1 MAFDN
6 HPEKGSLRHD
16 SARAS
21 GAALVVAVSASK
33 DAQASALKSNTSKV
47 FTETT
52 AKKRREVMR
61 ERFAHKFAAANLLK
75 SLDEK
80 KAVRLSKCGYVAY
93 QTEVLGTLKKAQ
105 EGDAKHASFKGVIA
119 CGSVW
124 LCPCCSPR
132 ISGRRKDEL
141 DSLMQSARA
150 EGLAVVMMT
159 LTARHSKRTKLAPF
173 VDALKAAVKR
183 MRQRRQWAALDLVG
197 TVTATEVTHGEAG
210 WHPHMHML
218 VLVKG
223 SAEQACAK
231 LQAMWP
237 VWRDALAAEGL
248 TATKSAFDVRSA
260 MKGEYLAKFA
270 AASEMTLAT
279 EKQGRNG
286 SRNPWQLLADAE
298 AGDGQA
304 SALWLEYAAAFV
316 GKRQLFWS
324 QGLKARF
331 GIGEISDEEAAA
343 EAPEPLP
350 EVEVFRV
357 WLGSG
362 SWRDARRRRVS
373 IQYAAET
380 GGDLNAAE
388 FGPTDRQRWQEK
400 SFGSVVERE

>member
-1 MAFDN
+1 MPFSACPN
-6 HPEKGSLRHD
+6 VAISLSS
-16 SARAS
+16 SALSGVAAEPCAGAS
-21 GAALVVAVSASK
+21 
-33 DAQASALKSNTSKV
+33 ASALKSNTSKV

-75 SLDEK
+75 SHDEK

-93 QTEVLGTLKKAQ
+93 QTEVLGTLKTAP
-105 EGDAKHASFKGVIA
+105 ETGAKVASFKGVIS

-159 LTARHSKRTKLAPF
+159 LTARHSKRTKLASF
-173 VDALKAAVKR
+173 LDALKAAVKR

-223 SAEQACAK
+223 SAEEACAK

-331 GIGEISDEEAAA
+331 GIGETSDEEAAA

-350 EVEVFRV
+350 EVEIFRV
-357 WLGSG
+357 WLGKG
-362 SWRDARRRRVS
+362 SWREARRRRVS
-373 IQYAAET
+373 IQYAAEA
-380 GGDLNAAE
+380 GLSLDVAE
-388 FGPTDRQRWQEK
+388 FGPTDAERWRRTVKGGVIEYD
-400 SFGSVVERE
+400 G